1 MIGEIKMKKILALLM
16 VFMLSLVSFG
26 CSKKNTNT
34 SENIMNKDWE
44 AILKD
49 AKGTTVNFYGW
60 GGSETT
66 NKWIDGYLTKSLK
79 DQYDITLKRV
89 PMNIEDILN
98 KLLGDKQANN
108 KNGTIDVVWINGEN
122 FYTAK
127 QAGILFGPFAE
138 KLPNFNKYINK
149 DSVEVK
155 SDFGYPVEGY
165 EVPYGKAQFV
175 MIHNGN
181 KVSKTPSSTEELL
194 KFAKENPGKFTY
206 PAPPDFTGSAFVRNV
221 IYDIVGYDKIA
232 SAKADKE
239 SVEKIIQPAMDYLK
253 QLKPYLWNNG
263 KTYPATIAQL
273 DNMYADNQLL
283 MSMTYSPNSIPGK
296 VKSGEYPK
304 GTQSFIFDKG
314 TVGNTHFLAIPFN
327 SPNKAGAMAVINAI
341 ITVEAQAA
349 KYNPEGWGDLP
360 VLDNSK
366 LSAEEKKKFEDI
378 KLGEGV
384 IPQEKLLNHRVPEV
398 PAQLVPIIEKIWSE
412 QIPGDK

>member
-1 MIGEIKMKKILALLM
+1 MKKILVLFMA
-16 VFMLSLVSFG
+16 FMLALGSFG
-26 CSKKNTNT
+26 CSQKNKNTTDNV
-34 SENIMNKDWE
+34 INKDWDT
-44 AILKD
+44 ILKD
-49 AKGTTVNFYGW
+49 TKGTTVNFYGW

-66 NKWIDGYLTKSLK
+66 NKWIDGYLTKAVK
-79 DQYDITLKRV
+79 DQYNITLKRV

-98 KLLGDKQANN
+98 KLIGDKQADN

-127 QAGILFGPFAE
+127 QAGILSGPFAE
-138 KLPNFNKYINK
+138 KLPNFNKYIDK

-175 MIHNGN
+175 MIYNGN
-181 KVSKTPSSTEELL
+181 KVSKTPSSAEELL
-194 KFAKENPGKFTY
+194 QFAKVNPGKFTY
-206 PAPPDFTGSAFVRNV
+206 PAPPDFTASAFVRNI

-232 SAKADKE
+232 AAKPDKE
-239 SVEKIIQPAMDYLK
+239 SVEKVIQPAMDYLRR
-253 QLKPYLWNNG
+253 LKPYLWNNG

-283 MSMTYSPNSIPGK
+283 MSMSYTPNSIPGK

-314 TVGNTHFLAIPFN
+314 TIGNTHFLSIPFN

-341 ITVEAQAA
+341 ITVEAQAT

-366 LSAEEKKKFEDI
+366 LSAEEKKTFADI

-384 IPQEKLLNHRVPEV
+384 IPQEKLLNHRIPEI

>member
-1 MIGEIKMKKILALLM
+1 MKKILALFM
-16 VFMLSLVSFG
+16 VFMLSLGSFG
-26 CSKKNTNT
+26 CSQKGKNTTDNV
-34 SENIMNKDWE
+34 MNKDWQT
-44 AILKD
+44 ILKD

-66 NKWIDGYLTKSLK
+66 NKWIDGYLTNTLK

-127 QAGILFGPFAE
+127 QAGILLGSFAE

-149 DSVEVK
+149 DSIEVK

-165 EVPYGKAQFV
+165 EVPYGKAQLV
-175 MIHNGN
+175 MLYNGN
-181 KVSKTPSSTEELL
+181 KVSKTPSSAEELL
-194 KFAKENPGKFTY
+194 KFVKENPGKFTY
-206 PAPPDFTGSAFVRNV
+206 PAPPDFTGSAFVRNI
-221 IYDIVGYDKIA
+221 IYETVGYDKIA
-232 SAKADKE
+232 NVKADRA
-239 SVEKIIQPAMDYLK
+239 SVEKVIQPAMDYLK
-253 QLKPYLWNNG
+253 QLKPYLWNGG
-263 KTYPATIAQL
+263 KTYPSTIAQL

-283 MSMTYSPNSIPGK
+283 MSMSYNPNSIPAK

-327 SPNKAGAMAVINAI
+327 STNKAGAMAVINEI
-341 ITVEAQAA
+341 ITVEAQAS

-384 IPQEKLLNHRVPEV
+384 IPQETLLKHRIPEV

-412 QIPGDK
+412 QIPGDKASERK

>member
-1 MIGEIKMKKILALLM
+1 MRKIFVLFM
-16 VFMLSLVSFG
+16 VLVLSLGSFG
-26 CSKKNTNT
+26 CGQKGKSTTDNV
-34 SENIMNKDWE
+34 MNKEWDV
-44 AILKD
+44 ILKD

-66 NKWIDGYLTKSLK
+66 NRWIDSYLTKTLK
-79 DQYDITLKRV
+79 DKYDITLKRV

-98 KLLGDKQANN
+98 KLTGDKQANN
-108 KNGTIDVVWINGEN
+108 KKGTIDVVWINGEN

-127 QAGILFGPFAE
+127 QAGILSGPFAE
-138 KLPNFNKYINK
+138 KLPNFTKYINK
-149 DSVEVK
+149 DSIEVK

-165 EVPYGKAQFV
+165 EVPYGKAQLV
-175 MIHNGN
+175 MVYNSN

-194 KFAKENPGKFTY
+194 KFVKENPGKFTY
-206 PAPPDFTGSAFVRNV
+206 PALPDFTGSAFVRNI
-221 IYDIVGYDKIA
+221 IYETVGYDKIA
-232 SAKADKE
+232 NAKADKE
-239 SVEKIIQPAMDYLK
+239 SVEKVIQPAMDYLK
-253 QLKPYLWNNG
+253 QLKPYLWNGG

-283 MSMTYSPNSIPGK
+283 MSMSYNPNSIPAK
-296 VKSGEYPK
+296 VKSGEYPT

-327 SPNKAGAMAVINAI
+327 SPNKAGAMAVINEI
-341 ITVEAQAA
+341 ITVEAQAS

-360 VLDNSK
+360 VLDNDK
-366 LSAEEKKKFEDI
+366 LSAEEKKRFEDI

-384 IPQEKLLNHRVPEV
+384 IPQETLLKHRIPEV